1 MQPNDPSQPPPYG
14 QPGQPTPPAA
24 QPAPGQ
30 PVPPPGPV
38 PPPNPGPAQPMPG
51 HFDTGLPQPSGAP
64 YARLPGPG
72 WAPERRILI
81 GDALTAFG
89 GLLVFAFSFAPFVSY
104 SDDST
109 VRDLARENLP
119 TWFSAWA
126 TETFMAPLTWF
137 VVLGG
142 LISISLAAA
151 RMAVPRE
158 REVTGFRTGHL
169 QIGVSIFVFLVL
181 FGYATSAKS
190 IMFGHDL
197 GVSVTSLGSSEGL
210 DMSLGWGGYLMLF
223 GSLVA
228 AVGAVLSHLEIGPT
242 VYPQPPRPAAPAP
255 AGYPQ
260 QPGYPP
266 EQQAYP
272 PAGGDMPTAPYPTVP
287 QPAQPAQ
294 PAQPVPPAGQPAP
307 PAGQPV
313 PPAGQPVPP
322 AAPGAPQPPTGQT
335 WPQQ

>member
-1 MQPNDPSQPPPYG
+1 
-14 QPGQPTPPAA
+14 
-24 QPAPGQ
+24 
-30 PVPPPGPV
+30 
-38 PPPNPGPAQPMPG
+38 MPG
-51 HFDTGLPQPSGAP
+51 GFETGMPQPSGAP

-89 GLLVFAFSFAPFVSY
+89 GLLVFAFSFAPFVAY

-109 VRDLARENLP
+109 VRELARENLP

-151 RMAVPRE
+151 RMAIPRE
-158 REVTGFRTGHL
+158 REVAGFRTGHL
-169 QIGVSIFVFLVL
+169 QIGVSLFVFLVL

-190 IMFGHDL
+190 VMFGHDL
-197 GVSVTSLGSSEGL
+197 GVRITSLGSSEGL
-210 DMSLGWGGYLMLF
+210 DMSFGWGGYLMLL

-242 VYPQPPRPAAPAP
+242 VYPQPPRPVPPAP

-266 EQQAYP
+266 EQPGYP
-272 PAGGDMPTAPYPTVP
+272 AAQQGYPSAGRDLPTAPYPTVP
-287 QPAQPAQ
+287 QPGQPAPQPPAGQPTPPTGQ
-294 PAQPVPPAGQPAP
+294 PAPPTQQSVPPAGQPAP
-307 PAGQPV
+307 PV
-313 PPAGQPVPP
+313 PPAEQPAPP
-322 AAPGAPQPPTGQT
+322 APPAPPAGRPAPQPPTGQT

>member
-1 MQPNDPSQPPPYG
+1 MQPNDPSQAPPYG
-14 QPGQPTPPAA
+14 QPTPPTAAQPTPP
-24 QPAPGQ
+24 PGQ
-30 PVPPPGPV
+30 PAPPPGPV
-38 PPPNPGPAQPMPG
+38 PPANPGPAQPMPG
-51 HFDTGLPQPSGAP
+51 PSGFDTGLPQPMPGTGGFDTGLPQPSGAP

-72 WAPERRILI
+72 WAPERRILV

-89 GLLVFAFSFAPFVSY
+89 GLLVFAFSFAPFVGY

-158 REVTGFRTGHL
+158 REVAGFRTGHL

-197 GVSVTSLGSSEGL
+197 GVSITSLGSSEGL

-242 VYPQPPRPAAPAP
+242 VYPQPPRPVAPAP

-272 PAGGDMPTAPYPTVP
+272 PAGGDLPTAPYPTVP
-287 QPAQPAQ
+287 QPGMPAPQPLAGQ
-294 PAQPVPPAGQPAP
+294 PTPQPPGQAAPQPPAGQI
-307 PAGQPV
+307 
-313 PPAGQPVPP
+313 
-322 AAPGAPQPPTGQT
+322 

>member
-1 MQPNDPSQPPPYG
+1 M
-14 QPGQPTPPAA
+14 
-24 QPAPGQ
+24 
-30 PVPPPGPV
+30 PGP
-38 PPPNPGPAQPMPG
+38 GG
-51 HFDTGLPQPSGAP
+51 FDTGLPQPSGAP

-72 WAPERRILI
+72 WSPERRILI

-89 GLLVFAFSFAPFVSY
+89 GLLVFAFSFAPFVGY

-158 REVTGFRTGHL
+158 REVAGFRTGHL

-197 GVSVTSLGSSEGL
+197 GVSITSLGSSEGL

-242 VYPQPPRPAAPAP
+242 VYPQPPRPAAPVA

-266 EQQAYP
+266 AQQAYP
-272 PAGGDMPTAPYPTVP
+272 PAGGDQPTAPYPTVP
-287 QPAQPAQ
+287 QPGQPAPQPPAAQPAP
-294 PAQPVPPAGQPAP
+294 PAGQPVPPAGQPAP
-307 PAGQPV
+307 PAGQPLPPGGQPA
-313 PPAGQPVPP
+313 PPAGQPGQPGPP
-322 AAPGAPQPPTGQT
+322 AGQPGQAGGQVAPQPPTGQT
-335 WPQQ
+335 WPPQ